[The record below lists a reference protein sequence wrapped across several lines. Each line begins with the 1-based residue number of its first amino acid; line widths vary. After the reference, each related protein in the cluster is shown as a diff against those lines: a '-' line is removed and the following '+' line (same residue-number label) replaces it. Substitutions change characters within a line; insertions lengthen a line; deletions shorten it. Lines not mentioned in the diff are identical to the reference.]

1 VKKSYT
7 CLFIALWVGVITVG
21 LLAFGTGTSEVQAL
35 RDAESGYSPLNSS
48 VSNQSP
54 SLMSTS
60 SFTTYLPLAHRAIL
74 RPACANP
81 QMDDFSDPQSGWPTG
96 SLYGGVNIGY
106 SEGKYYVE
114 YSYPS
119 YTDFRFSNG
128 WQASDFYLDVEAQ
141 LINSENEGD
150 EYGLIFGQNP
160 DAFEFYVFSVEPQSG
175 GYSLVRWA
183 PDFDDVDTLVWGD
196 SDAIRP
202 GKSVN
207 RLAVQRAGSQI
218 KLWINGVLVAETS
231 DGMFTGE
238 REVGLYTSGWDV
250 LEVHFDNFYLC
261 AD

>member
-1 VKKSYT
+1 
-7 CLFIALWVGVITVG
+7 
-21 LLAFGTGTSEVQAL
+21 
-35 RDAESGYSPLNSS
+35 
-48 VSNQSP
+48 
-54 SLMSTS
+54 MSTS

-231 DGMFTGE
+231 AFTLRDGMFLRCISITFIFVLIEEYTPFIRSSFSSLGIS
-238 REVGLYTSGWDV
+238 RKSSMMDADLTSGEKEDV
-250 LEVHFDNFYLC
+250 WERSTYGT
-261 AD
+261 A